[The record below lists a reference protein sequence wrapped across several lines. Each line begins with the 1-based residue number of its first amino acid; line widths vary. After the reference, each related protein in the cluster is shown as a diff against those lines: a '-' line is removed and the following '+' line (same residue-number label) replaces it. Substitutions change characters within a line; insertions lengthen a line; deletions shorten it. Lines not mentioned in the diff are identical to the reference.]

1 MYIKLGERT
10 VADTWKL
17 LQQQEESMYK
27 RIVVPV
33 DGSETAQKALVT
45 ALQMARESSG
55 CVHLVHVVEGL
66 TSMAGDPYSAYS
78 GDVVEVMRQ
87 SGRKILN
94 DALELARVEGVPGDT
109 QLYENFGERLAEVVA
124 DSATRF
130 NADLLVVG
138 THGRRGIGRVLMG
151 SGAEQIIRLAPVPVL
166 VLRSSQIKEPDLH

>member
-1 MYIKLGERT
+1 
-10 VADTWKL
+10 
-17 LQQQEESMYK
+17 MYK

-66 TSMAGDPYSAYS
+66 TPMTADPYGAYS
-78 GDVVEVMRQ
+78 GDVIEVMRQ
-87 SGRKILN
+87 SGRKILD
-94 DALELARVEGVPGDT
+94 DALALARSEGVQADT
-109 QLYENFGERLAEVVA
+109 QLFDNFGERLAEVVA

-130 NADLLVVG
+130 NADLMVVG

-151 SGAEQIIRLAPVPVL
+151 SGAEQIIRLSPVPVL
-166 VLRSSQIKEPDLH
+166 VLRSIRTKEADLH